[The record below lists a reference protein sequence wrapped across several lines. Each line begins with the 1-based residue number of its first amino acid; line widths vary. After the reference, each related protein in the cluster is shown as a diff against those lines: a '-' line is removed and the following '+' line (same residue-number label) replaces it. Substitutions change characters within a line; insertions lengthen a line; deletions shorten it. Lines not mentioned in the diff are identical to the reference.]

1 MQNFQINIWIIL
13 LKLIFL
19 KNLQYN
25 CWQVMWDTMGIIKK
39 NTEFKQKYGEA
50 ALGKATEL
58 FYRETWENH
67 EPNF

>member
-1 MQNFQINIWIIL
+1 MDEAVKIFSQIVKSAAKFSW
-13 LKLIFL
+13 
-19 KNLQYN
+19 YN
-25 CWQVMWDTMGIIKK
+25 CWQVMWDTMGLIKK

-50 ALGKATEL
+50 ALGKATQL